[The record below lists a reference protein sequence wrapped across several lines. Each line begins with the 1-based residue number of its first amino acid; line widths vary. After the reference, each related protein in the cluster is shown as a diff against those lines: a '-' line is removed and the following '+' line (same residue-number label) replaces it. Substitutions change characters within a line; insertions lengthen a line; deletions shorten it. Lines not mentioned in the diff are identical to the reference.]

1 MSVPNTTDSASFDV
15 PDETIRRNHYQRG
28 EEDAAVPATPSPI
41 RGVIPDP
48 EEPRIHMDANERR
61 IVAFTAGSHGL
72 VHTYELS
79 IPILLTVWIAEFST
93 TAATLGAL
101 VTVGY
106 GLFGVGAL
114 PGGVV
119 VDRFGSKPVIL
130 ACLLGMGGSFL
141 LVGAAPSLPVL
152 AVALAVW
159 GATASVYHP
168 AGLSLLSK
176 AVERRG
182 TALGYH
188 GIGGNLGIALGPL
201 AAVLLLVAFDWRV
214 VATLLTIPAFLVAAY
229 GYTVD
234 VESALSAAGNGDAES
249 DAADV
254 AADAADA
261 ADAAADAADTEAAPD
276 TNGFAGF
283 LDDTRVLLTLGFAL
297 VLVFV
302 TFSGLYYRTF
312 LTFLPD
318 LLGDVLGGFAD
329 LRLIDP
335 GSPYADE
342 FDPARYLY
350 VAVLM
355 VGVPGQYLG
364 GRIADRIPPE
374 RALVYLMSVLAVLA
388 LSFVPATG
396 RIWSFLLVSGLLG
409 VALFTVQPLSQA
421 TVAAYSPPG
430 TRGLSF
436 GYTYLAIFG
445 VGSLG
450 AGLAGF
456 VLTVAGSRELFL
468 VLAGIAVCG
477 AIASGAVHRFG
488 ESRE

>member
-1 MSVPNTTDSASFDV
+1 
-15 PDETIRRNHYQRG
+15 
-28 EEDAAVPATPSPI
+28 
-41 RGVIPDP
+41 
-48 EEPRIHMDANERR
+48 
-61 IVAFTAGSHGL
+61 
-72 VHTYELS
+72 
-79 IPILLTVWIAEFST
+79 
-93 TAATLGAL
+93 
-101 VTVGY
+101 
-106 GLFGVGAL
+106 
-114 PGGVV
+114 
-119 VDRFGSKPVIL
+119 
-130 ACLLGMGGSFL
+130 
-141 LVGAAPSLPVL
+141 VL
-152 AVALAVW
+152 ALALAVW
-159 GATASVYHP
+159 GVTASVYHP
-168 AGLSLLSK
+168 AGLTLLSK

-201 AAVLLLVAFDWRV
+201 AAVLLLVVFDWRV
-214 VATLLTIPAFLVAAY
+214 VAALLTIPAFLVAGY
-229 GYTVD
+229 GFTVD
-234 VESALSAAGNGDAES
+234 VDAALAAAGEADGEDA
-249 DAADV
+249 D
-254 AADAADA
+254 
-261 ADAAADAADTEAAPD
+261 EAANVSLGD
-276 TNGFAGF
+276 SLAGF
-283 LDDTRVLLTLGFAL
+283 VGDTRALLTLGFAL

-329 LRLIDP
+329 LQLVDP
-335 GSPYADE
+335 EGPYAEE

-350 VAVLM
+350 VAILM

-374 RALVYLMSVLAVLA
+374 RGLVYLMSILATLA
-388 LSFVPATG
+388 LAFVPATG
-396 RIWSFLLVSGLLG
+396 RIWSFLLVAGLFG

-436 GYTYLAIFG
+436 GYTYLGIFG

-456 VLTVAGSRELFL
+456 VLTVAGTRELFF

-477 AIASGAVHRFG
+477 GLAAGSVDRFG